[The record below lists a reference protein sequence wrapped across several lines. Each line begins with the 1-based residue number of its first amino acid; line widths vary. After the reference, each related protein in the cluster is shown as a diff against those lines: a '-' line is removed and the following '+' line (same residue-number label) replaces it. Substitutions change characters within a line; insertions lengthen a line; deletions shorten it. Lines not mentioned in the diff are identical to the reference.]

1 MLLAPQPAITT
12 IWTSRLG
19 GPSGLAFEGTTRL
32 SAGFPKWLAAGFP
45 KRLAAGLTAKF
56 STRLA
61 ARLSTGFTIVFT
73 TGLAAAVPVIV
84 AGLQGQTLLPPGC
97 VAPGVL
103 TGSTV
108 AWLPVCRLRPI
119 VEIRCFAKLRRF
131 AKDYPGNNSE
141 YLQSGQV

>member
-1 MLLAPQPAITT
+1 M
-12 IWTSRLG
+12 G

-61 ARLSTGFTIVFT
+61 ARLSTGFT

-97 VAPGVL
+97 VDA
-103 TGSTV
+103 
-108 AWLPVCRLRPI
+108 
-119 VEIRCFAKLRRF
+119 
-131 AKDYPGNNSE
+131 Y
-141 YLQSGQV
+141 